1 MAGAASVS
9 ITPLRPLP
17 GYFGRVFRRAR
28 VDSDVLAHAV
38 VFADGGETVAFVAMD
53 VTMIGRAE
61 TLRIKE
67 LCHLR
72 TGIPARSIFLAANHA
87 HSAPAAAPA
96 WLSGE
101 NPHPVYMD
109 FLTEQVVTAITRA
122 KESMRPARFAAA
134 NVPVPGI
141 AFNRRL
147 VRPDGNVVMTFAMEL
162 SSEHGVDPSYLPAGP
177 VDDDLG
183 YVWFEGTN
191 GEPIACIMNFACH
204 NHSAGSLCFHR
215 DLFGRTGDVLRR
227 ELGADIPTPF
237 LAGACGD
244 VMWLDPRKGVPDDRE
259 AFTWD
264 TGRRLAENVLRHARK
279 AARHEI
285 ADIRIASRLVEVPD
299 RPLAD
304 SEFCDDLCRGVGV
317 KDVEFAEKRYGLE
330 KAAVAVR
337 GGTSCL
343 VEIGAVSVGDVLA
356 ISTNPAELFV
366 ELGLEIK
373 RRSPIK
379 TTLISELT
387 NGYCGYVPT
396 EAAFEQ
402 KGYETHRGVYTSRL
416 TKSAGSTIVELSL
429 EMLKECKRLAR

>member
-1 MAGAASVS
+1 M
-9 ITPLRPLP
+9 
-17 GYFGRVFRRAR
+17 
-28 VDSDVLAHAV
+28 DSEVLVHAV
-38 VFADGGETVAFVAMD
+38 VFTDRRETVAVAAMD
-53 VTMIGRAE
+53 ITMIGRAE

-72 TGIPARSIFLAANHA
+72 TGIPPRNIFLAANHA

-101 NPHPVYMD
+101 NPNPVYMD
-109 FLTEQVVTAITRA
+109 FLTEQVVTAVSRA

-147 VRPDGNVVMTFAMEL
+147 VRPDGHVVMTFAMEL
-162 SSEHGVDPSYLPAGP
+162 SSEHGVDPSYPPAGP
-177 VDDDLG
+177 VDDDVG
-183 YVWFEGTN
+183 YGWFEGMN
-191 GEPIACIMNFACH
+191 GEPIGCIMNFACH
-204 NHSAGSLCFHR
+204 NHSAGSLFFHR
-215 DLFGRTGDVLRR
+215 APFGRGGDVLRR
-227 ELGADIPTPF
+227 ELGAEIPTPF

-244 VMWLDPRKGVPDDRE
+244 VMWLDPRKGMPHDRE
-259 AFTWD
+259 VFTWE
-264 TGRRLAENVLRHARK
+264 TGGKLAENVLRHARE
-279 AARHEI
+279 AVRHEI
-285 ADIRIASRLVEVPD
+285 AGIRVAATLAEVPD

-304 SEFCDDLCRGVGV
+304 SEFCDDHCRGVGA
-317 KDVEFAEKRYGLE
+317 KDVAFAEKRYGPE
-330 KAAVAVR
+330 KAALAVR

-343 VEIGAVSVGDVLA
+343 VEIGAVSVGDAFA

-373 RRSPIK
+373 QRSPFKI
-379 TTLISELT
+379 TLISELT

-396 EAAFEQ
+396 EAAFKQ

-416 TKSAGSTIVELSL
+416 MKSAGRMIVERSL
-429 EMLKECKRLAR
+429 EMLIECKRPAR